1 MTPNR
6 ILIEDA
12 TRENQLF
19 TTTLLDRGQ
28 KAGWQKSK
36 TDQIKL
42 AGKHAPCSVRQI
54 NGSSIGLRTSTKS
67 RPVGRIEPPRVA
79 SKTLPRLSV
88 PRSIRYTP
96 VMNKRLTRIS
106 KYLSFVLKHHPE
118 SIGLELDSERWSNL
132 EELVTKANASGKTL
146 AASQI
151 HQIIV
156 QSDEIRFEL
165 SEDQLKIR
173 AL

>member
-1 MTPNR
+1 
-6 ILIEDA
+6 
-12 TRENQLF
+12 
-19 TTTLLDRGQ
+19 
-28 KAGWQKSK
+28 
-36 TDQIKL
+36 
-42 AGKHAPCSVRQI
+42 
-54 NGSSIGLRTSTKS
+54 
-67 RPVGRIEPPRVA
+67 
-79 SKTLPRLSV
+79 
-88 PRSIRYTP
+88 
-96 VMNKRLTRIS
+96 MNKRLTRIS

-151 HQIIV
+151 HQIIA